1 MQAPWPEAG
10 TIDPIL
16 TRQASLVR
24 KSLKNFRATHGKAK
38 KGWTAVSIVI
48 NDHYPEWKVKTLEW
62 MQSQHTAGAFP
73 STFMKDLKTWS
84 GANMDK
90 KMMKLTMQFASFR
103 MREVQ
108 DIGETAMDIQLPFD
122 QKETFTDSLASLK
135 AQLGVEELDVI
146 ALPDE
151 SAGVPDRVGDRVEP
165 GSPQLWIR

>member
-1 MQAPWPEAG
+1 
-10 TIDPIL
+10 
-16 TRQASLVR
+16 
-24 KSLKNFRATHGKAK
+24 
-38 KGWTAVSIVI
+38 
-48 NDHYPEWKVKTLEW
+48 
-62 MQSQHTAGAFP
+62 
-73 STFMKDLKTWS
+73 
-84 GANMDK
+84 
-90 KMMKLTMQFASFR
+90 MQFASFR

-122 QKETFTDSLASLK
+122 QKETFTDSLAYLK